1 MNKKEPTPTKKNR
14 HQQKR
19 TDTNKKEPTPIENK
33 PKVIVIVGPTAS
45 GKTALSI
52 ELAKKIN
59 GEIVSCDSM
68 QIYKDMDIGSAK
80 PSIEETQ
87 GIKHYMIDIANPDER
102 FSVAEYKKQAEIA
115 IDEILSKGKTP
126 IVVGGTGLYAD
137 SLIYG
142 IEYPEIKFDE
152 KYRESLEKQAETK
165 DGLKDLYNKAKEID
179 EQAIQKISENDK
191 KRIIR
196 ILEIYHQT
204 GKTKTELEIE
214 SRKNEV
220 KYDYKVFAINMDR
233 QILYE
238 RINKRVDIMIENGLI
253 EEVENLLKKYSGFP
267 TAMQGLGYK
276 EVVQFLN
283 KELTKQEMIDKI
295 KQETRRYAK
304 RQLTWFRKNKETIWL
319 DGQADIQKNIDFIL
333 EEINWEN
340 L

>member
-1 MNKKEPTPTKKNR
+1 MKGRINL
-14 HQQKR
+14 
-19 TDTNKKEPTPIENK
+19 K

-45 GKTALSI
+45 GKTSLSI

-68 QIYKDMDIGSAK
+68 QIYNDMDIGSAK
-80 PSIEETQ
+80 PTQEEMQ
-87 GIKHYMIDIANPDER
+87 GIKHYLIDVVSPAER
-102 FSVAEYKKQAEIA
+102 FSVAEYKKQAEKA
-115 IDEILSKGKTP
+115 IEEILSKGKVP
-126 IVVGGTGLYAD
+126 IVIGGTGLYAD

-142 IEYPEIKFDE
+142 IEYQEIEFDE
-152 KYRESLEKQAETK
+152 KYRKALEIQAQTD
-165 DGLKDLYNKAKEID
+165 DGLEMLYNQAKRID
-179 EQAIQKISENDK
+179 EEAIKKISENDK

-196 ILEIYHQT
+196 VLEIYHQT
-204 GKTKTELEIE
+204 GKTKTELEAE

-233 QILYE
+233 QVLYD
-238 RINKRVDIMIENGLI
+238 RINRRVGIMIENGLI
-253 EEVENLLKKYSGFP
+253 QEVENLLKKYKQFP

-276 EVVQFLN
+276 EVVQYFN
-283 KELTKQEMIDKI
+283 KELTKEEMIDKI

-319 DGQADIQKNIDFIL
+319 DGQLGNENNINIIL
-333 EEINWEN
+333 EEINWAN